1 MRKAAGQ
8 AKARLEQLEAREA
21 GLGWWQWIER
31 RRVKSEK
38 AKALADATVKA
49 ERLVEVRQ
57 LAQRPVR
64 EKVEAEQQAVAKGLA
79 KFDQDYDPVVHQVVE
94 LEAQQ
99 KALQAQQAAIEAQR
113 QAKALAEANKAT
125 SERIKA
131 QVAQRQAERAA
142 PKVKEKERE
151 RDHGLGL

>member
-1 MRKAAGQ
+1 MA
-8 AKARLEQLEAREA
+8 
-21 GLGWWQWIER
+21 
-31 RRVKSEK
+31 
-38 AKALADATVKA
+38 
-49 ERLVEVRQ
+49 EVRE
-57 LAQRPVR
+57 LVKRPVL

-113 QAKALAEANKAT
+113 QARALAEANKAA

-142 PKVKEKERE
+142 PKAKERE
-151 RDHGLGL
+151 RDHGLGM